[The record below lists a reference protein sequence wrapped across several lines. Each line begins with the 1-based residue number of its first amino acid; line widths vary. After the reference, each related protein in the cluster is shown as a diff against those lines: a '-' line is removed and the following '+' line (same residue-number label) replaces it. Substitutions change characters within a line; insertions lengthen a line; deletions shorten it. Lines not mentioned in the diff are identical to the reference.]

1 MTPLDRSEWEVYKKF
16 KNRMYDRA
24 KELLAD
30 KNATETEI
38 IVNATLLLNQEA
50 FRKGQIT
57 LYKWR
62 SDLVVQVEAL
72 ADAVVGDN
80 AEDTTRDLLS
90 AIMYRQ
96 NHLDRVICGVRDCF
110 GVMKAV
116 GGYPVFAVNGSKATD
131 VCFDRRNRKDRIR
144 AYIDP
149 EKIVRAIRERERL
162 LETNKK
168 KLPGLPLVTYE
179 DLTAFEYTDD
189 ESVWEAS
196 LKAWSTLVGAYIVD
210 CNNNGTASSVDAD
223 TAGVIKDVLSPMR
236 NSRKINYHEDVIQNY
251 DEIFEVMRTAGKGG
265 YIRSSGSSS

>member
-1 MTPLDRSEWEVYKKF
+1 
-16 KNRMYDRA
+16 MYDRA

-57 LYKWR
+57 LYKWKHNKYK
-62 SDLVVQVEAL
+62 AL
-72 ADAVVGDN
+72 ANGVVGDN

-179 DLTAFEYTDD
+179 DLTAFEYTGD
-189 ESVWEAS
+189 ESVWKAS
-196 LKAWSTLVGAYIVD
+196 LNVWSTLVGAYIVD
-210 CNNNGTASSVDAD
+210 GNNNGTTSSVDAD
-223 TAGVIKDVLSPMR
+223 TAGVIEDVMSPMR

-265 YIRSSGSSS
+265 YIRSSS

>member
-57 LYKWR
+57 LYKWKH
-62 SDLVVQVEAL
+62 DKYKAL
-72 ADAVVGDN
+72 ANGVVGDN

-210 CNNNGTASSVDAD
+210 GNNNGTTSSVDAD
-223 TAGVIKDVLSPMR
+223 TAGIIEDVLSPMR